1 LPDDNEYTVA
11 PVPDMILAS
20 KTSFND
26 LFPNMLFLGGDS
38 ERQSWALI
46 KRHTI
51 ATQVFFVQIDA
62 ASGEASLV
70 SNVEE
75 LILMYPFKVF
85 AKKDQSN
92 LLKGLVR
99 YVYLYLREVDLIFG
113 ASAAAFVQLTS
124 VFNAIGEAYTA
135 IGCKFSLSPFL
146 YNP

>member
-1 LPDDNEYTVA
+1 LPDDNEYALA

-38 ERQSWALI
+38 GRQSWALI

-85 AKKDQSN
+85 AKEGRSN

-99 YVYLYLREVDLIFG
+99 YVYLYLREVDVVFG
-113 ASAAAFVQLTS
+113 ASAAAFIQLTS
-124 VFNAIGEAYTA
+124 VFNTIGKTYTA
-135 IGCKFSLSPFL
+135 AGCKFSLGPFS